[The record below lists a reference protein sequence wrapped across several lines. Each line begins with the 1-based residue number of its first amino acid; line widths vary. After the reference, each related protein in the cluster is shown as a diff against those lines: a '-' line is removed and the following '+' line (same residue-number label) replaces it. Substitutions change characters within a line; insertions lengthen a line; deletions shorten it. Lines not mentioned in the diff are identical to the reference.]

1 MKKILFLT
9 LFTAVSFAASGKQ
22 KFGIDLG
29 IGLKG
34 GLNFNKVEG
43 KGWKNIY
50 NTDPHAGFFIH
61 LNKRHVGVQ
70 LEAVWSQNHIIT
82 DSSFKGLYSQYI
94 DKFDDSLSG
103 GSFRFNTI
111 SLPFL
116 LNLKLAQSLWIQL
129 GPQFN
134 ANINVAD
141 ENHIIKSG
149 INIIN
154 QQSYSAVG
162 GIWVQFGGNSPLLR
176 INLGA
181 RYIAGLN
188 NLNSLNHTQVWKNQM
203 IQVHLGI
210 SY

>member
-9 LFTAVSFAASGKQ
+9 LFTAISFVTFGKQ

-50 NTDPHAGFFIH
+50 STDPHAGFFIH

-82 DSSFKGLYSQYI
+82 DSSFKGLYNQYI
-94 DKFDDSLSG
+94 EKFDDSLTG
-103 GSFRFNTI
+103 GSFRFNAI

-116 LNLKLAQSLWIQL
+116 LNLKLTQSLWIQL

-149 INIIN
+149 VNIIN

-162 GIWVQFGGNSPLLR
+162 GIWLQFGGKSPLLR

-188 NLNSLNHTQVWKNQM
+188 NLNSLNNMQVWKNQM